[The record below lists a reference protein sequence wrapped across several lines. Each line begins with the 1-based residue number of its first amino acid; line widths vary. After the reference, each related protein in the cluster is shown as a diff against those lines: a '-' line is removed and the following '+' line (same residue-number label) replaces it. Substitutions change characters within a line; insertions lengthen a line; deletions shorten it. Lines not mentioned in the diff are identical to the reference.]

1 MVYGGAGHRHL
12 PGVLLQKGG
21 DEGAQCCQRQD
32 NEGVAK
38 LSRRRQEQQAL
49 TQRHSAISEYLQA
62 KTRYLIATGRS
73 TY

>member
-1 MVYGGAGHRHL
+1 MVYGGAGHRRL

-38 LSRRRQEQQAL
+38 LSRRRQELHGQN
-49 TQRHSAISEYLQA
+49 RR
-62 KTRYLIATGRS
+62 TRWCQCVV
-73 TY
+73 